1 MRKGDSFSI
10 SFHEGEVDF
19 PYNLK
24 IHVKKINSPT
34 SPKFTYR
41 FLALSSD
48 NGNNPDSQ
56 FIIAFF
62 QALSYLQSDPNF
74 SGLKVEYRR
83 PNENQPNIYFER
95 IIHLDRPIFDSLMH
109 GGRNPYAKPMFL
121 GLLNLGCPTL
131 FAGSL
136 AGNTPCEYLHH

>member
-10 SFHEGEVDF
+10 SFHQGEVNF

-24 IHVKKINSPT
+24 IYVKKISNTT

-41 FLALSSD
+41 FLALTSD
-48 NGNNPDSQ
+48 NGNNPDNQ

-74 SGLKVEYRR
+74 SGLKVEYRM
-83 PNENQPNIYFER
+83 PNANQSNIYFER
-95 IIHLDRPIFDSLMH
+95 VIHIDRPIFDSLFIT
-109 GGRNPYAKPMFL
+109 GFVAE
-121 GLLNLGCPTL
+121 TEVVIT
-131 FAGSL
+131 SL
-136 AGNTPCEYLHH
+136 SAPPVRGTQ

>member
-10 SFHEGEVDF
+10 SFHQGEVNF

-24 IHVKKINSPT
+24 IYVKKISNAT

-41 FLALSSD
+41 FLALTSD

-62 QALSYLQSDPNF
+62 QALSYLQNDPNF
-74 SGLKVEYRR
+74 SGLKVEYCR
-83 PNENQPNIYFER
+83 PKADQSNIYFER
-95 IIHLDRPIFDSLMH
+95 IIHIDRPIFDSLFIT
-109 GGRNPYAKPMFL
+109 GFVAE
-121 GLLNLGCPTL
+121 TEVVIT
-131 FAGSL
+131 SL
-136 AGNTPCEYLHH
+136 SAPPVRGA